1 MLVGTKRQ
9 DKRKFRIKWR
19 KTWGKNMRL
28 HFSELHFHRWNSMAH
43 IHLSMMALPT
53 STTLCPVHLSAMQR
67 HSATYLW
74 SCKVESHFVRCW
86 VQVIPPHHVRH
97 CVIVYLRWNEWWH
110 KKIFCTRFI
119 FYSTFLKMPIF
130 EKVDEKNRF
139 LVLSFCAI
147 SADTDHMST
156 PYTSS
161 FDYISV
167 KLRKFRSVER

>member
-1 MLVGTKRQ
+1 M
-9 DKRKFRIKWR
+9 KWR

-43 IHLSMMALPT
+43 IHLSMMAFPT
-53 STTLCPVHLSAMQR
+53 STALSCVHLSAMQR

-97 CVIVYLRWNEWWH
+97 FVIVYLRSNEWCH
-110 KKIFCTRFI
+110 KQIFCTRSI
-119 FYSTFLKMPIF
+119 FLLDFLENADFRESRREKSISRFVVLCDFTRYSYIAH
-130 EKVDEKNRF
+130 E
-139 LVLSFCAI
+139 
-147 SADTDHMST
+147 H
-156 PYTSS
+156 TSS
-161 FDYISV
+161 FDCISV